1 MKCTYSNDPH
11 FLKALHTYWFRYLLA
26 ERRPMLNIR
35 IKEIIDEQT
44 KKIIIRH
51 HTYLQEA
58 MAVPITRRDLLE
70 SRPLNVFLQQL
81 PIELANG

>member
-1 MKCTYSNDPH
+1 
-11 FLKALHTYWFRYLLA
+11 
-26 ERRPMLNIR
+26 MLNIR
-35 IKEIIDEQT
+35 INEIIEDQT
-44 KKIIIRH
+44 KIIIRH

>member
-1 MKCTYSNDPH
+1 
-11 FLKALHTYWFRYLLA
+11 
-26 ERRPMLNIR
+26 MLNIR
-35 IKEIIDEQT
+35 INEIIEDQT